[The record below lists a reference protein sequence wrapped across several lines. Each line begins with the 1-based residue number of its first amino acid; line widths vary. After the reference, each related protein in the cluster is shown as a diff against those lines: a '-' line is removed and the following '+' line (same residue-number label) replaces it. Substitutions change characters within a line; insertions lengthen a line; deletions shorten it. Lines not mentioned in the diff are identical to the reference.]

1 MYAALTELEQ
11 WLTAASNWLT
21 GAALVISL
29 PLAAVY
35 IGCMAEAIRELHAR
49 EPEIERL
56 YLNSK
61 ILPGELQAL
70 VLVSICL
77 ERESVHRQLATGQPL
92 HTNL

>member
-35 IGCMAEAIRELHAR
+35 IGCMAD
-49 EPEIERL
+49 
-56 YLNSK
+56 
-61 ILPGELQAL
+61 AL
-70 VLVSICL
+70 W
-77 ERESVHRQLATGQPL
+77 LAGGATTRVCSL
-92 HTNL
+92 ACV

>member
-35 IGCMAEAIRELHAR
+35 IGCMVEARREDGAAQTKR
-49 EPEIERL
+49 
-56 YLNSK
+56 K
-61 ILPGELQAL
+61 DG
-70 VLVSICL
+70 
-77 ERESVHRQLATGQPL
+77 T
-92 HTNL
+92 T

>member
-35 IGCMAEAIRELHAR
+35 IGCMAEARREDNAAQT
-49 EPEIERL
+49 ER
-56 YLNSK
+56 K
-61 ILPGELQAL
+61 DG
-70 VLVSICL
+70 
-77 ERESVHRQLATGQPL
+77 T
-92 HTNL
+92 T